1 MTAMHAATITPIV
14 HGCSLELDDDDN
26 SCWPLAS
33 LGVDAAAW
41 GDVEEGCAAELDKET
56 LDDGAVKGAISA
68 TKEKK
73 KLMRK

>member
-1 MTAMHAATITPIV
+1 
-14 HGCSLELDDDDN
+14 
-26 SCWPLAS
+26 LAS